1 MKRFFSIMAALMC
14 ISLVAAM
21 PVELKDIL
29 INSPKVERNGNYML
43 VYMHLDLTKLSV
55 GSNRAV
61 VIKPCLVNGNDSL
74 VLPAVG
80 VYGRNR
86 YIYYQRHNGETMLTG
101 KDGENYRSSKTPSSI
116 AYRQMPEY
124 AEWMDGAVLRLYRYE
139 YGCCNKQLS
148 EDALALLT
156 TPKQE
161 VVEVDNFFPEL
172 VYVRPEA
179 EARKSRNLEGSA
191 FIDFPVN
198 RTVIY
203 PEYRRNTVELAKIR
217 ATIDSVRLDKDVTIN
232 TVWLKGYASPE
243 SPYSHNRDLAI
254 GRTAALKQYIQ
265 DYYKFD
271 ASLISTDYEPEDW
284 AGLRRFV
291 EKSTLEHR
299 SGILDIIDSG
309 LEPDKR
315 EKVLKTTYPDEYRYL
330 LRECYPALRHTDYRI
345 TYTVRGYSD
354 VDEIKAVMAKRPQ
367 NLSLNEFYLVAQ
379 TYESGSHEFA
389 EVFETAARMFP
400 DDAVANLN
408 AANIA
413 IKNGEFERAERHL
426 SKAGDSKE
434 AVYSRGVLAYIKGD
448 YDTAKR
454 LLSQAESRGM
464 SQATEVLS
472 HIAKKQK

>member
-1 MKRFFSIMAALMC
+1 MAALMC
-14 ISLVAAM
+14 ISLVAAT

-265 DYYKFD
+265 NYYKFD
-271 ASLISTDYEPEDW
+271 ASLISTDHEPEDW

-454 LLSQAESRGM
+454 LLGQAESRGM

>member
-1 MKRFFSIMAALMC
+1 MAALMC

-271 ASLISTDYEPEDW
+271 ASLTMS
-284 AGLRRFV
+284 R
-291 EKSTLEHR
+291 
-299 SGILDIIDSG
+299 
-309 LEPDKR
+309 
-315 EKVLKTTYPDEYRYL
+315 KTGQDFAAL
-330 LRECYPALRHTDYRI
+330 LRSRRSSIAAAFST
-345 TYTVRGYSD
+345 S
-354 VDEIKAVMAKRPQ
+354 
-367 NLSLNEFYLVAQ
+367 S
-379 TYESGSHEFA
+379 
-389 EVFETAARMFP
+389 TA
-400 DDAVANLN
+400 D
-408 AANIA
+408 
-413 IKNGEFERAERHL
+413 
-426 SKAGDSKE
+426 
-434 AVYSRGVLAYIKGD
+434 
-448 YDTAKR
+448 
-454 LLSQAESRGM
+454 
-464 SQATEVLS
+464 
-472 HIAKKQK
+472 